1 MRNANEALLLR
12 EAVAS
17 TSSLFTIHYSLFTL
31 TYNFA
36 TLVKN
41 EKRRSNK

>member
-1 MRNANEALLLR
+1 MRNTNEALILR
-12 EAVAS
+12 EAGGS